1 MGKTTVKLLGRKFQI
16 SDQLPIFIP
25 IMRTFEFYEN
35 ELRQLVINQAKS
47 DTYTGVKEGDFAYWD
62 DKIRSI
68 AKKVIRDAAVNGIY
82 DMTETELVDD
92 NPGYAEL
99 SKVINETTL
108 QILKRQVQAAIDYME
123 GADSAYSNA
132 ASNITGSG
140 VSIWTSSFSSAMLYS
155 FMEGNVLKKQAKQ
168 ADKEYDAAI
177 KKLESTRRS
186 QEREAEHKAKVN
198 IYYPG
203 CNKAVSEIISHMFK
217 LFLESMNNNGK
228 LNVPEIMK
236 YDLKKSVDITKNL
249 SILSKNQTKEVLSKA
264 FEYCPYNIEMYYT
277 MIGYG
282 YLDQDMADTL
292 KYLTLN
298 HLIADFYR
306 ESIAEFPNKNI
317 TRFVKDNRSLISK
330 VCLLE
335 SKSEKDYLYS
345 ASRKYAS
352 GVIDKYQQ
360 IGKMVTSQ
368 EARTP
373 LVVKIKNTESIE
385 NELNSMFKE
394 IISDDDLDC
403 LVNQCGHEEVIVKI
417 MPEGYFGELDRK
429 KYDRFYV
436 DALLPLYKNEYNQRI
451 IKEFEE
457 KEEQKKKDEI
467 IKENEKKKQKIKKVR
482 QTIII
487 ITSVAA
493 FLGVVIFLKSYIPK
507 KKAEKKH
514 AKMVDAYE
522 TGDYEKAI
530 SLAKELKDDDFLK
543 KSLNT
548 YAVKM
553 EGDSIS
559 KAIDIYKELNTEEAR
574 KRIDFLNKYAYIE
587 GTYKYDYWILYYNDG
602 SAEKKY
608 SGASHEVYVYL
619 KDDVFYWRQDDDY
632 RQTAKIGSNIEYK
645 IDDDIR
651 VVKYLSI
658 ADKNNLSLTSK
669 TYKKS
674 GAREESEATKRE

>member
-1 MGKTTVKLLGRKFQI
+1 MGKTTVKLLGREFQI

-47 DTYTGVKEGDFAYWD
+47 GTYTGVKEGDFAYWD
-62 DKIRSI
+62 NKIRSI
-68 AKKVIRDAAVNGIY
+68 AKKVIKDAAANGIY
-82 DMTETELVDD
+82 DMTESELVDD

-99 SKVINETTL
+99 NKVINETTL
-108 QILKRQVQAAIDYME
+108 QILKQQVQAAIDYME
-123 GADSAYSNA
+123 GADSAYNSA

-140 VSIWTSSFSSAMLYS
+140 VSIWTSSFGSAMLYS

-168 ADKEYDAAI
+168 ADREYNAAI
-177 KKLESTRRS
+177 KSLESTRRS

-249 SILSKNQTKEVLSKA
+249 SILPKGQTKEVLSKA

-317 TRFVKDNRSLISK
+317 SRYVNDNSSLISK
-330 VCLLE
+330 VCILE
-335 SKSEKDYLYS
+335 SKSEKDYLYRIS
-345 ASRKYAS
+345 SRCASE
-352 GVIDKYQQ
+352 VIDRYQQ
-360 IGKMVTSQ
+360 VGKMVTSQ
-368 EARTP
+368 EAREP
-373 LVVKIKNTESIE
+373 FIGKIKNAESIE

-417 MPEGYFGELDRK
+417 MPEGYLGELERK

-436 DALLPLYKNEYNQRI
+436 ELLIPVCMDDYRERVIQEQIEK
-451 IKEFEE
+451 KEQDKKE
-457 KEEQKKKDEI
+457 KEKSIEER
-467 IKENEKKKQKIKKVR
+467 KIKKRRKIKKIVIVSFVFAVILIPIS
-482 QTIII
+482 III
-487 ITSVAA
+487 YNKIRIKKEYDDMISKYGVPFDGVNINDKSEDITKVLGEPGMTKQEGDNIVYTYYGYSVFGKNGELRIKTDEKRKIIRSLIWAPDTMDDETT
-493 FLGVVIFLKSYIPK
+493 SYLNKWLTLYIQYDTGYEK
-507 KKAEKKH
+507 NGKDTWAIYEKKSKRR
-514 AKMVDAYE
+514 AAVFGIKYQYGVI
-522 TGDYEKAI
+522 KAVYFE
-530 SLAKELKDDDFLK
+530 S
-543 KSLNT
+543 
-548 YAVKM
+548 
-553 EGDSIS
+553 
-559 KAIDIYKELNTEEAR
+559 
-574 KRIDFLNKYAYIE
+574 
-587 GTYKYDYWILYYNDG
+587 YKY
-602 SAEKKY
+602 
-608 SGASHEVYVYL
+608 
-619 KDDVFYWRQDDDY
+619 
-632 RQTAKIGSNIEYK
+632 
-645 IDDDIR
+645 
-651 VVKYLSI
+651 
-658 ADKNNLSLTSK
+658 
-669 TYKKS
+669 
-674 GAREESEATKRE
+674 